1 INMTD
6 VGIDRHHVDKTKPF
20 EIGNWQPNYDKLVL
34 AHINADG
41 TVSFDAIK
49 LPQIP
54 NYKAVVKTIVD
65 PINPARALF
74 AVSFMALPKPVA
86 PVINDTKPAGTVS
99 PAKPVAIEVAKPIKT
114 EPKIATTPKVIDLSA
129 DVVTTTPKT
138 IDLS

>member
-1 INMTD
+1 TITFTFPAGYSPDLVKYHLTKVGNSYQIKQSADYNGSYVKATINMTD

-54 NYKAVVKTIVD
+54 NYKAVEKTIVD

-86 PVINDTKPAGTVS
+86 PVINDTKPA
-99 PAKPVAIEVAKPIKT
+99 
-114 EPKIATTPKVIDLSA
+114 
-129 DVVTTTPKT
+129 
-138 IDLS
+138 